1 MNRIFKI
8 IEKIFIFICIIS
20 TLIGIFI
27 LFCSTH
33 KNEYDIVRINKLY
46 FITVN
51 DNDMK
56 SLFKKGDLLLIEE
69 KDNSEYHINNIISY
83 YSTDSNGN
91 VVAKTSRIIDGYTND
106 DNTSYIFMVK
116 ADNNDE
122 QVTVSSD
129 DVIGE
134 WSSNK
139 ISNGSTIFNFIL
151 SRLGFFLIVVIPFI
165 VLFAYEFILLICSYK
180 KINYD
185 NI

>member
-1 MNRIFKI
+1 
-8 IEKIFIFICIIS
+8 
-20 TLIGIFI
+20 
-27 LFCSTH
+27 
-33 KNEYDIVRINKLY
+33 
-46 FITVN
+46 
-51 DNDMK
+51 
-56 SLFKKGDLLLIEE
+56 
-69 KDNSEYHINNIISY
+69 
-83 YSTDSNGN
+83 
-91 VVAKTSRIIDGYTND
+91 
-106 DNTSYIFMVK
+106 MVK